1 MSNSDYGLT
10 QIIEGI
16 IKGLPLSNISPNSS
30 VGIVFEII
38 LGIIL
43 SIKDV
48 TNAKYHLV
56 GQFPQTS
63 VWLSYFISMIVWII
77 GSLILEFIVTFNE
90 RDIKG
95 LTLQNTQSENV
106 NS

>member
-48 TNAKYHLV
+48 TNAKYHYSWTVSSNFSLV
-56 GQFPQTS
+56 ELFYQHD
-63 VWLSYFISMIVWII
+63 
-77 GSLILEFIVTFNE
+77 SLDYRFSDT
-90 RDIKG
+90 
-95 LTLQNTQSENV
+95 
-106 NS
+106 